1 MNYYFS
7 FEGRVSRE
15 SFWKVIIGAPL
26 SAFLAVSLLGFI
38 SFLITMLTGFKLPS
52 AITTLAFVVIGIFAL
67 ISYISIIV
75 RRFHDRSKSGW
86 WALIGLIPV
95 LGFWWILI
103 ECGFFQGTVG
113 QNQFGPDSLET
124 STQPQI

>member
-38 SFLITMLTGFKLPS
+38 SFLITMFAGFKLPS
-52 AITTLAFVVIGIFAL
+52 AITTLSFIVIGIFAL
-67 ISYISIIV
+67 ISYASIIV
-75 RRFHDRSKSGW
+75 RRFHDRGKSGW
-86 WALIGLIPV
+86 WALIGLVPI
-95 LGFWWILI
+95 LGFFWILI
-103 ECGFFQGTVG
+103 ECGFLQGDVEESK
-113 QNQFGPDSLET
+113 FGNATL
-124 STQPQI
+124 